1 MTRSEPGTLSPVDKV
16 LCLQHVDVFK
26 YATTEMLAYIS
37 SIASEVR
44 VTRNEVVFREGD
56 VSYAMYVV
64 VKGRVRLD
72 KEDREVMTVGDCQS
86 FGTWALFDNQPR
98 LMTATAVLASFEDPQ
113 RGFLRPARRSRRN
126 HSSDVQSCYRKSE
139 KPRYGLEAPLLT

>member
-44 VTRNEVVFREGD
+44 VTRNEVIFREGD

-72 KEDREVMTVGDCQS
+72 KEDREVMTVD
-86 FGTWALFDNQPR
+86 
-98 LMTATAVLASFEDPQ
+98 
-113 RGFLRPARRSRRN
+113 
-126 HSSDVQSCYRKSE
+126 RKSTRLNSSHGYISYAVFCL
-139 KPRYGLEAPLLT
+139 KKK